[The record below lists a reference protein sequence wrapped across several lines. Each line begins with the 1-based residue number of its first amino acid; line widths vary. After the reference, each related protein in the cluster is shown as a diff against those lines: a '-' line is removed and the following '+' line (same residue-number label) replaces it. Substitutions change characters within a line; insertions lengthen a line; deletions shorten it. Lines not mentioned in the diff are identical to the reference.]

1 MFDIVYLFCIN
12 KLSISVYLI
21 DMIDFK
27 YLFNAAELLAASGP
41 SPWPTHCMFS
51 LQSVGQVK
59 QFIEQLSQYIAPG
72 RLALKAPHDT
82 HLTGVLSS

>member
-1 MFDIVYLFCIN
+1 
-12 KLSISVYLI
+12 
-21 DMIDFK
+21 MIDFK

-41 SPWPTHCMFS
+41 LPWPTHCMFS

-59 QFIEQLSQYIAPG
+59 WFIERLSQYIALG